1 MLHELEDNIRL
12 TIGCDYEIIAVDNR
26 EKCWPIAKVY
36 NYGAERSRYPYLFFC
51 A

>member
-26 EKCWPIAKVY
+26 EKCWPI
-36 NYGAERSRYPYLFFC
+36 C
-51 A
+51 